1 MDLVTTTKNHY
12 KLGNVL
18 IFVATFV
25 VILITT
31 ILHFLHL
38 KFSNYFLEIAI
49 ELT

>member
-12 KLGNVL
+12 KPGNVL

-31 ILHFLHL
+31 ILHL